1 MTKEY
6 AYEMHKEINKQGGV
20 KNWYNFGWRLGFF
33 EPVEDETETDVVND
47 ITKRFD
53 EMISIFNEV
62 EDYEKS
68 AYFRDAIQTL
78 QRYTKDNSLF

>member
-1 MTKEY
+1 MTKEH
-6 AYEMHKEINKQGGV
+6 AYKMHEEINKQGGV

-53 EMISIFNEV
+53 EMIEIFNKE

-78 QRYTKDNSLF
+78 HKYTKDNSLF